1 MYQVPRWRVILVAVV
16 AVMGLAFA
24 FPNFVPERMR
34 DQIPDFLPQQAINL
48 GLDLR
53 GGSQLLL
60 EIDKATLA
68 TDKLRMDREMA
79 QVRSKAMEL
88 VNTSKQA
95 AGKIDSAMARIRQVL
110 HSNSGE

>member
-1 MYQVPRWRVILVAVV
+1 MAESQKFEASLQRFEQSLKLVEKA
-16 AVMGLAFA
+16 LLKKR
-24 FPNFVPERMR
+24 EEEKR
-34 DQIPDFLPQQAINL
+34 LK
-48 GLDLR
+48 
-53 GGSQLLL
+53 LL
-60 EIDKATLA
+60 EIDKATLS

>member
-1 MYQVPRWRVILVAVV
+1 MAESQKFEASLQRFEQSLKLVEKA
-16 AVMGLAFA
+16 LLKKR
-24 FPNFVPERMR
+24 EEEKR
-34 DQIPDFLPQQAINL
+34 LK
-48 GLDLR
+48 
-53 GGSQLLL
+53 LL
-60 EIDKATLA
+60 EIDKATLSN
-68 TDKLRMDREMA
+68 DKLRMDREMA

>member
-1 MYQVPRWRVILVAVV
+1 MAESQKFEASLQRFEQSLKLVEKA
-16 AVMGLAFA
+16 LLKKR
-24 FPNFVPERMR
+24 EEEKR
-34 DQIPDFLPQQAINL
+34 LK
-48 GLDLR
+48 
-53 GGSQLLL
+53 LL

-68 TDKLRMDREMA
+68 NDKLRMDREMA